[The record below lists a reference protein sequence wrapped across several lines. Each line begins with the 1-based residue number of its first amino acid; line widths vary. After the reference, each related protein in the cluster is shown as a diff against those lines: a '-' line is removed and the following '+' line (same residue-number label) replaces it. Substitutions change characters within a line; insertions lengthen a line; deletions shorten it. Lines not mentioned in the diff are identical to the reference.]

1 MGGAAA
7 TGPPLSN
14 PTCHSGARTP
24 PGGREPQPLRLEWR
38 GIPTW
43 EADGVSAISGF
54 RVRMWLATPAPR
66 NDSLVKQPDSRDLA
80 APRRPR
86 CENFLH
92 PLPKEG
98 ARNAGRP
105 MRPQPR
111 VQNVKSTRASHHE
124 SAGSSGVPHAMGCRL
139 ASCSPRRCVSPW
151 KPSSPVAPGR
161 VRLDDA
167 GGRPDFGRDHTTWA
181 AAQGDTNGAHLR
193 PGPYRTASSSTAL
206 PGLTLLR
213 HPDAPFVQGARPSAG
228 LAPWPRP
235 AARSCRVHRIPPR
248 GS

>member
-1 MGGAAA
+1 MGAHQRFSHLGIPGSHAAGAACA
-7 TGPPLSN
+7 PERQHWAQPP
-14 PTCHSGARTP
+14 
-24 PGGREPQPLRLEWR
+24 
-38 GIPTW
+38 
-43 EADGVSAISGF
+43 AISRRRCA
-54 RVRMWLATPAPR
+54 RVVRISCTP
-66 NDSLVKQPDSRDLA
+66 SR
-80 APRRPR
+80 
-86 CENFLH
+86 
-92 PLPKEG
+92 KEG

-193 PGPYRTASSSTAL
+193 PGPYRTASSSAAL

-235 AARSCRVHRIPPR
+235 AARRCRVHRIPPR